1 MTTTKSTTPR
11 ATRKSVEPASEE
23 NKQATAPVTSAAAAS
38 APNAPA
44 VQPASEPRQR
54 VPRQSGTNRPSD
66 TQHRGTAPVNPN
78 PTPRPADQ
86 SNRPASNRPAYQ
98 SNRPVNNRPANN
110 RPADQSNRPVNNR
123 PASQTNRPA
132 NARVVSG
139 IAAEGPQHRTPS
151 PQRSGGNY
159 TNFGSPQPQTGGN
172 RNTGNRDRRDNRGGG
187 GSNRPNQ
194 SRPSGIGNRIATR
207 SGPSNR
213 GHSAPRGGPS
223 PMAPRKPEKPAT
235 PTLVEI
241 PRQLT
246 VKELSDL
253 LNVGSGEVI
262 KALMSNGMMAT
273 INQQIDYE
281 TAAIVAADLGYETKE
296 QILAE
301 QMVGGRYTPSAIVA
315 QLEAPDEAEALK
327 PRPPIVTIMGHVDH
341 GKTSLLDAIRSTNV
355 TAGEAGGITQHIG
368 AYQVEIHGQKITFLD
383 TPGHEAFTAMR
394 ARGAQVTDIA
404 VIVVAADDGV
414 MPQTIEAINHA
425 RAANVALI
433 IAMNKMDKPDANPDR
448 VKQQL
453 ADRNVLVEEWGGDV
467 PCVEVSAKQRKNIDG
482 VLEMILLVAELLE
495 LKANPDRPAIGAVVE
510 AELDKTRGPKA
521 TILVKNGTLKVS
533 DVVVVGP
540 IFGKI
545 RAMLNDKGKP
555 IRKADPSTP
564 AEILGL
570 EDVPQA
576 GDQFLAV
583 PDEKTARQIVMERMR
598 EHQVATEGT
607 GARPISLDA
616 IFNQIQE
623 GQVKELNVILKAD
636 VQGSIEAIK
645 ASLERLSTD
654 QVKVNIIHTG
664 AGSIT
669 ESDILLASAS
679 SGIIIGF
686 NTRTEPSAKRLAEA
700 EKVDVREYN
709 IIYNLVDDVKK
720 ALSGLLEPTIIEV
733 VEGHAEVRQVYKL
746 GKGETIAGC
755 MVTDGRIIRNA
766 LARVVRGGTVVHEG
780 RITSLKRFKDDVR
793 EVATGFECGLSIEGF
808 SVEVGDI
815 VECYSKSSVS
825 QTID

>member
-1 MTTTKSTTPR
+1 MTTTKPTTPR
-11 ATRKSVEPASEE
+11 ATRKSEEPAAEE
-23 NKQATAPVTSAAAAS
+23 SKQTTAPATSAAAAS
-38 APNAPA
+38 VPNAPA
-44 VQPASEPRQR
+44 NQPASEPRQR
-54 VPRQSGTNRPSD
+54 APRQSGNYNRPQD
-66 TQHRGTAPVNPN
+66 TQHRGPAPMNQ
-78 PTPRPADQ
+78 TPRPANQ
-86 SNRPASNRPAYQ
+86 
-98 SNRPVNNRPANN
+98 NNRPAN
-110 RPADQSNRPVNNR
+110 Q
-123 PASQTNRPA
+123 SQTNRPA
-132 NARVVSG
+132 NARIVSG

-151 PQRSGGNY
+151 QRPGGNHP
-159 TNFGSPQPQTGGN
+159 NFGPAQPQNGGN
-172 RNTGNRDRRDNRGGG
+172 RNTGNRDRRDNRSDNRGGG
-187 GSNRPNQ
+187 GRPNQ

-213 GHSAPRGGPS
+213 GHGSAPRGGPS
-223 PMAPRKPEKPAT
+223 PMAPRKPEKPVT

-241 PRQLT
+241 PSQLS

-281 TAAIVAADLGYETKE
+281 TAAIVAADLGYETKQ

-315 QLEAPDEAEALK
+315 QLEAPDEAETLK

-425 RAANVALI
+425 KAANVALI

-453 ADRNVLVEEWGGDV
+453 ADHAVLVEEWGGDV

-521 TILVKNGTLKVS
+521 TILVKNGTLKVG
-533 DVVVVGP
+533 DVVVAGP

-555 IRKADPSTP
+555 IRKADPAAP

-576 GDQFLAV
+576 GDQFLVV

-598 EHQVATEGT
+598 EHQETMEGT

-686 NTRTEPSAKRLAEA
+686 NTRTEPSAKRLAES

-720 ALSGLLEPTIIEV
+720 ALSGLLEPTIVEV

-755 MVTDGRIIRNA
+755 MVNDGRIIRNA